1 MEVFH
6 GSYTKIQKIDLSK
19 GQINRD
25 FGQGF
30 YVTKI
35 RKHAE
40 SWAKIIGEKYE
51 TQGFVT
57 EFVYYDTAFTER
69 LCKVKHFAK
78 YDEEWLDFIILN
90 RNPFSP
96 TPAHNYDIIEGPVA
110 DDKVQHRL
118 TKFLQ
123 GKIEKFVFLKELSY
137 HETTHQIC
145 FCTMKA
151 LLCLDHKDKTFA
163 LSIAEMGEAI
173 LSGLIIDKKYDE
185 ETASNIFYNSE
196 TFVQLS
202 NENTEFYKKPWQ
214 EIYEMLKIELNN
226 YAPHPHY

>member
-6 GSYTKIQKIDLSK
+6 GSYTKIDKIDLSK
-19 GQINRD
+19 AQLNRD

-30 YVTKI
+30 YVTKF

-40 SWAKIIGEKYE
+40 SWAEIIGGKYG

-57 EFVYYDTAFTER
+57 EFTYYDTAFTER
-69 LCKVKHFAK
+69 LCKVKHFDK
-78 YDEEWLDFIILN
+78 YDEEWLDFIVLN

-96 TPAHNYDIIEGPVA
+96 IPAHDYDIVEGPVA
-110 DDKVQHRL
+110 NDKVQFRL

-123 GKIEKFVFLKELSY
+123 GQIEKSAFLKELTY

-145 FCTMKA
+145 FCTMRA

-163 LSIAEMGEAI
+163 LKIADISETI
-173 LSGLIIDKKYDE
+173 LSALMIDKKTDE
-185 ETASNIFYNSE
+185 ETVSNVFYNSDV
-196 TFVQLS
+196 FAQLS
-202 NENTEFYKKPWQ
+202 DEPSKLYQKSGQ
-214 EIYEMLKIELNN
+214 EIYEMLMIELTKNK
-226 YAPHPHY
+226 

>member
-1 MEVFH
+1 MEVYH
-6 GSYTKIQKIDLSK
+6 GGYTKIDKIELSK
-19 GQINRD
+19 GQLYRD

-35 RKHAE
+35 KKHAE
-40 SWAKIIGEKYE
+40 SWANVIGKKHE

-57 EFVYYDTAFTER
+57 EFVYYDTPFTER
-69 LCKVKHFAK
+69 LCSVKHFEK

-96 TPAHNYDIIEGPVA
+96 IPAHDYDIVEGPVA
-110 DDKVQHRL
+110 NDKVQHRL

-123 GKIEKFVFLKELSY
+123 GKIEKSTFLKELSY

-163 LSIAEMGEAI
+163 LNIADIGETI
-173 LSGLIIDKKYDE
+173 LSALIIDKKIDE
-185 ETASNIFYNSE
+185 DAASNIFYNSDIF
-196 TFVQLS
+196 TQLS
-202 NENTEFYKKPWQ
+202 NESTELYKKTWQ
-214 EIYEMLKIELNN
+214 EIYEMLQLELLSVS
-226 YAPHPHY
+226 

>member
-1 MEVFH
+1 MEVYH
-6 GSYTKIQKIDLSK
+6 GSYTKIDKIDLSK

-30 YVTKI
+30 YVTKF

-40 SWAKIIGEKYE
+40 SWAEIMGGKYG
-51 TQGFVT
+51 TQGFVS
-57 EFVYYDTAFTER
+57 EFTYYDTTFTER

-78 YDEEWLDFIILN
+78 YDEEWLDFIVLN

-96 TPAHNYDIIEGPVA
+96 TPAHEYDIVEGPVA
-110 DDKVQHRL
+110 NDKVQYRL

-123 GKIEKFVFLKELSY
+123 GQIKKSVFLKELTY

-151 LLCLDHKDKTFA
+151 LLCLDHNDKTFA
-163 LSIAEMGEAI
+163 LRIADISETI
-173 LSGLIIDKKYDE
+173 LSALIFDKKSDD
-185 ETASNIFYNSE
+185 TTVSSLFYNSD
-196 TFVQLS
+196 TFAQLS
-202 NENTEFYKKPWQ
+202 DESSNLYKKTWQ
-214 EIYEMLKIELNN
+214 EIYEMLIIESA
-226 YAPHPHY
+226 Y

>member
-6 GSYTKIQKIDLSK
+6 GSYTEIDKIDLSK
-19 GQINRD
+19 GQLYRD

-40 SWAKIIGEKYE
+40 NWAKVIGKKYE

-57 EFVYYDTAFTER
+57 EFVYYDTPFTER
-69 LCKVKHFAK
+69 LCKVKHFEK

-96 TPAHNYDIIEGPVA
+96 IPAHDFDIVEGPVA
-110 DDKVQHRL
+110 NDKVQHRL

-123 GKIEKFVFLKELSY
+123 GKIEKSVFLQELSY

-145 FCTMKA
+145 FCTMRA
-151 LLCLDHKDKTFA
+151 LLCLDLKDKTFA
-163 LSIAEMGEAI
+163 LNIADIGESI
-173 LSGLIIDKKYDE
+173 LSMLIIDKKTDE
-185 ETASNIFYNSE
+185 ETASNIFYNSDI
-196 TFVQLS
+196 FAQLS
-202 NENTEFYKKPWQ
+202 DESTEFHKKTWQ
-214 EIYEMLKIELNN
+214 EVYQMLKIELS
-226 YAPHPHY
+226 Y

>member
-1 MEVFH
+1 MEVYH
-6 GSYTKIQKIDLSK
+6 GSHTIIEKIDLSK
-19 GQINRD
+19 GQLNRD

-35 RKHAE
+35 RKHAKN
-40 SWAKIIGEKYE
+40 WAEIMGGKCG

-57 EFVYYDTAFTER
+57 EFTYYDTAFTER
-69 LCKVKHFAK
+69 LCKVKRFEK
-78 YDEEWLDFIILN
+78 YDNEWLDFIVFN

-96 TPAHNYDIIEGPVA
+96 TPAHDYDIVEGPVA
-110 DDKVQHRL
+110 DDKVQYRL

-123 GKIEKFVFLKELSY
+123 GHIEKSVFLKELTY

-163 LSIAEMGEAI
+163 LRIADISEKI
-173 LSGLIIDKKYDE
+173 LSTLIIEKKSDE
-185 ETASNIFYNSE
+185 ETMSNLFYDSDTFARLSDESSE
-196 TFVQLS
+196 LNRKT
-202 NENTEFYKKPWQ
+202 WQ
-214 EIYEMLKIELNN
+214 EVYELLMSDLKW
-226 YAPHPHY
+226 

>member
-19 GQINRD
+19 GQLSRD

-40 SWAKIIGEKYE
+40 NWAKIIGEKHE

-57 EFVYYDTAFTER
+57 EFIYYDTAFTER
-69 LCKVKHFAK
+69 LCKVKHFEK
-78 YDEEWLDFIILN
+78 YDEEWLDFVVLN

-96 TPAHNYDIIEGPVA
+96 HPAHDYDIVEGPVA
-110 DDKVQHRL
+110 DDKVQHKL

-123 GKIEKFVFLKELSY
+123 GQIEKSVFLKELSY

-145 FCTMKA
+145 FCTMKS

-163 LSIAEMGEAI
+163 LNVAEIGETI
-173 LSGLIIDKKYDE
+173 LSSLIIDKKCDE
-185 ETASNIFYNSE
+185 ETASNIFYNSDV
-196 TFVQLS
+196 FAQLS
-202 NENTEFYKKPWQ
+202 NEQTGLYQKIWQ
-214 EIYEMLKIELNN
+214 EIYEMLKKELFTE
-226 YAPHPHY
+226 

>member
-1 MEVFH
+1 MEVYH
-6 GSYTKIQKIDLSK
+6 GSYAKIDKIDLSK

-30 YVTKI
+30 YVTKF

-40 SWAKIIGEKYE
+40 SWAEIIGGKYG

-57 EFVYYDTAFTER
+57 EFTYYDTAFTER
-69 LCKVKHFAK
+69 LCKVKHFEK
-78 YDEEWLDFIILN
+78 YDEEWLDFIVLN

-96 TPAHNYDIIEGPVA
+96 TPAHDYDIVEGPVA
-110 DDKVQHRL
+110 DDKVQYRL

-123 GKIEKFVFLKELSY
+123 GQIEKSVFLKELTY

-151 LLCLDHKDKTFA
+151 LLCLDHKDKSFA
-163 LSIAEMGEAI
+163 LKIADISETV
-173 LSGLIIDKKYDE
+173 LSTLIIDKKSDE
-185 ETASNIFYNSE
+185 EFVSNLFYNSD
-196 TFVQLS
+196 TFAQLS
-202 NENTEFYKKPWQ
+202 DESSEFYKKSWQ
-214 EIYEMLKIELNN
+214 EIHEMLKAEITNRKK
-226 YAPHPHY
+226 

>member
-1 MEVFH
+1 MEVYH
-6 GSYTKIQKIDLSK
+6 GSYAKIDKIDLSK
-19 GQINRD
+19 GQLNRD

-30 YVTKI
+30 YVTKF

-40 SWAKIIGEKYE
+40 SWAEIIGVKYE

-57 EFVYYDTAFTER
+57 EFTYYNTEFTER
-69 LCKVKHFAK
+69 LCKVKHFEK
-78 YDEEWLDFIILN
+78 YNEEWLDFIVLN

-96 TPAHNYDIIEGPVA
+96 NPAHNYDIVEGPVA
-110 DDKVQHRL
+110 DDKVQYRL

-123 GKIEKFVFLKELSY
+123 GQIEKSVFLKELTY

-163 LSIAEMGEAI
+163 LNIADIGESI
-173 LSGLIIDKKYDE
+173 LSALIIDEKLDE
-185 ETASNIFYNSE
+185 KTASNIFYNSDI
-196 TFVQLS
+196 FAQLS
-202 NENTEFYKKPWQ
+202 NESSEFHKKSWQ
-214 EIYEMLKIELNN
+214 EIYEMLKMELSK
-226 YAPHPHY
+226 

>member
-1 MEVFH
+1 MEVYH
-6 GSYTKIQKIDLSK
+6 GSYTKIDKIDLSK
-19 GQINRD
+19 GQPNRD

-40 SWAKIIGEKYE
+40 SWAEIIGEKYG

-57 EFVYYDTAFTER
+57 EFTYYDTAFTER
-69 LCKVKHFAK
+69 LCKVKHFER
-78 YDEEWLDFIILN
+78 YDEDWLDFIVLN

-96 TPAHNYDIIEGPVA
+96 TPAHDYDIVEGPVA
-110 DDKVQHRL
+110 DDKVQFRL

-123 GKIEKFVFLKELSY
+123 GQIEKSVFLKELTY

-151 LLCLDHKDKTFA
+151 LLCLAHKDKTFA
-163 LSIAEMGEAI
+163 LRIADVSEKI
-173 LSGLIIDKKYDE
+173 LSTLIIDKESDE
-185 ETASNIFYNSE
+185 ETVSNIFYNSD
-196 TFVQLS
+196 TFTQLS
-202 NENTEFYKKPWQ
+202 DETSGLYKKTWQ
-214 EIYEMLKIELNN
+214 AIYEMLITESTC
-226 YAPHPHY
+226 

>member
-19 GQINRD
+19 GELHRD

-30 YVTKI
+30 YVTKF

-40 SWAKIIGEKYE
+40 SWAEIIGRKQN

-57 EFVYYDTAFTER
+57 EFIYYDTAFTER
-69 LCKVKHFAK
+69 LCKVKHFEK
-78 YDEEWLDFIILN
+78 YDEEWLDFIVLN

-96 TPAHNYDIIEGPVA
+96 VPAHDYDIIEGPVA
-110 DDKVQHRL
+110 DDKVQYKL

-123 GKIEKFVFLKELSY
+123 GKIEKSVFLEELSY
-137 HETTHQIC
+137 HEATHQIC

-151 LLCLDHKDKTFA
+151 LLCLDHKDKSFA
-163 LSIAEMGEAI
+163 LNIAEISEAI
-173 LSGLIIDKKYDE
+173 LSKLIIDKKCDE
-185 ETASNIFYNSE
+185 ETASDIFYFSAIFE
-196 TFVQLS
+196 QLS
-202 NENTEFYKKPWQ
+202 DESTEFYKKSWQ
-214 EIYEMLKIELNN
+214 EIYKMFKNVSK
-226 YAPHPHY
+226 

>member
-6 GSYTKIQKIDLSK
+6 GSYTKINKIDLSK
-19 GQINRD
+19 GQLNRD

-30 YVTKI
+30 YVTKF

-40 SWAKIIGEKYE
+40 VWAKIIGDKHE

-57 EFVYYDTAFTER
+57 EFIYYDTAFAEK
-69 LCKVKHFAK
+69 LCKIKHFEK

-96 TPAHNYDIIEGPVA
+96 IPVHDYDIVEGPVA
-110 DDKVQHRL
+110 NDKVQHRL

-123 GKIEKFVFLKELSY
+123 GKIEKSVFLQELSY
-137 HETTHQIC
+137 HEPTHQIC
-145 FCTMKA
+145 FCTMRA

-163 LSIAEMGEAI
+163 LNIADIGEAV
-173 LSGLIIDKKYDE
+173 LSTLIIEKKADE
-185 ETASNIFYNSE
+185 ETAANIFYNSD
-196 TFVQLS
+196 TFDALS
-202 NENTEFYKKPWQ
+202 NESTGFYKKSWQ
-214 EIYEMLKIELNN
+214 EIYEMLKQEIHNN
-226 YAPHPHY
+226 P

>member
-6 GSYTKIQKIDLSK
+6 GSYTKIDKIDLSK
-19 GQINRD
+19 GQLNRD

-30 YVTKI
+30 YVTKF
-35 RKHAE
+35 REHAE
-40 SWAKIIGEKYE
+40 NWAETIGEKRE

-57 EFVYYDTAFTER
+57 EFTYYDTAFTER
-69 LCKVKHFAK
+69 LCKVKHFEK

-96 TPAHNYDIIEGPVA
+96 VPAHDYDIVEGPVA
-110 DDKVQHRL
+110 NDKVQHRL

-123 GKIEKFVFLKELSY
+123 GQIEKSVFLKELSY

-145 FCTMKA
+145 FCTMRA

-163 LSIAEMGEAI
+163 LNIADISEKI
-173 LSGLIIDKKYDE
+173 LSTLIIDEKIDE
-185 ETASNIFYNSE
+185 EMASNIFYNSDA
-196 TFVQLS
+196 FAQLS
-202 NENTEFYKKPWQ
+202 NENTRFYQKSWQ
-214 EIYEMLKIELNN
+214 DIYEMIKEDKEIK
-226 YAPHPHY
+226 